1 MRMRNPPMFESHTA
15 SEVKMM
21 QRPGGVRLLLLA
33 TSSLSLLTPLGC
45 AHCGDEG
52 AEPCLVIAE
61 V

>member
-1 MRMRNPPMFESHTA
+1 MFESQTA

-21 QRPGGVRLLLLA
+21 QRPGDVRLLLLA
-33 TSSLSLLTPLGC
+33 TNSLTLLILLGC

-52 AEPCLVIAE
+52 AEPGLVIAE

>member
-1 MRMRNPPMFESHTA
+1 MFESQTA
-15 SEVKMM
+15 SEVEMM

-33 TSSLSLLTPLGC
+33 TNSLTLLTPLGR

-52 AEPCLVIAE
+52 AEPGLVIAE